1 LFNDRLKQVL
11 SLVER
16 QGRQLASMFIDLDH
30 FKRINDSLG
39 HGVGDKLLASV
50 AERLVSCVRRTDTVS
65 RLGGDEFGVLL
76 SQVEHEE
83 DAAVRARKI
92 LRALAAPFLIDGKN
106 LDVSVS
112 IGVST
117 YPTDGPDAA
126 SLIERADTAMYEA
139 KEHGRNNYRS
149 FQPEMQVGLVERQ
162 LLERDLRSLSGETN
176 SCCTT
181 SLKSIFRKER
191 SLA

>member
-1 LFNDRLKQVL
+1 
-11 SLVER
+11 
-16 QGRQLASMFIDLDH
+16 MFVDLDH

-117 YPTDGPDAA
+117 YPTDG
-126 SLIERADTAMYEA
+126 
-139 KEHGRNNYRS
+139 
-149 FQPEMQVGLVERQ
+149 
-162 LLERDLRSLSGETN
+162 
-176 SCCTT
+176 
-181 SLKSIFRKER
+181 
-191 SLA
+191 